1 MPRNQL
7 KGQSKKGCCCV
18 LMVFW
23 AGNAGLSTTL
33 WNHNA
38 EIQWALWELS
48 VDCDENRE
56 LLVFNGSSTGSLKSG
71 NGR

>member
-1 MPRNQL
+1 
-7 KGQSKKGCCCV
+7 V

-56 LLVFNGSSTGSLKSG
+56 LQRVYHGVVEKWEWTMTYKLVLTW
-71 NGR
+71 